1 MYFFVCLSEKT
12 IKTYRYLLFNHRI
25 LYCILISS
33 TLKIMC
39 MVKILA
45 IQVACERE
53 EGSKCLLL
61 LRNPI
66 QVHCILHG
74 VHADN
79 IGTTTGSW

>member
-1 MYFFVCLSEKT
+1 
-12 IKTYRYLLFNHRI
+12 
-25 LYCILISS
+25 
-33 TLKIMC
+33 MC